1 MEESNP
7 PLSWKKKMLENF
19 FEYGIHPL
27 CALPLYLGI
36 FWVWKNINFQNCLV
50 SAYHFLL
57 PACNPFQVNDT
68 YNRFRLQN
76 GKELTSRETWKYLRW
91 TFGIFSA
98 KKNIF
103 RNKPKLPDIKFTLF
117 LQCYQNN
124 EGYDY
129 SKTTTL
135 IYHVNKYSHLRLDD
149 NISRTSIDNML
160 IWCHM
165 ALPMIH

>member
-1 MEESNP
+1 MKIFAMN
-7 PLSWKKKMLENF
+7 LWHF
-19 FEYGIHPL
+19 F
-27 CALPLYLGI
+27 C
-36 FWVWKNINFQNCLV
+36 Q
-50 SAYHFLL
+50 
-57 PACNPFQVNDT
+57 
-68 YNRFRLQN
+68 
-76 GKELTSRETWKYLRW
+76 
-91 TFGIFSA
+91 
-98 KKNIF
+98 KNIF

-135 IYHVNKYSHLRLDD
+135 IYHFNKYSHLRLDD

-165 ALPMIH
+165 ALPMIHYSSLQNVTVSQQCNTTISVTTSYWFLGLITHLLVGDKTFFK